1 MAWFMLLEEH
11 RAESG
16 TERERGEAR
25 DQRRGGNR
33 DRKLAKEQAGY
44 PGEKR
49 RWHEHGAQRQR
60 NRDQRSAD
68 LVHGD
73 MGGLGGS
80 HSTLQVAFDIL
91 DHDDRVVDDD
101 ADREH
106 EPEQGQVVE
115 RDAEGVEDSERADQG
130 DRNGDHRDDGGAPTL
145 QKQEHDADDQQDRD
159 ENRGDHLVHRFAD
172 EYRGIVDDLV
182 ADAWREL
189 LGERLHGRQHLV
201 LDRQGIGA
209 RLGEDEQRQAW
220 PAIHEGGRAVIG
232 GADLDTSDIA
242 QTRDAALGVGF
253 EDDRRELLGRA
264 QPAQSLHVEL
274 IGLL

>member
-1 MAWFMLLEEH
+1 VP
-11 RAESG
+11 RPC
-16 TERERGEAR
+16 TV
-25 DQRRGGNR
+25 GGR
-33 DRKLAKEQAGY
+33 
-44 PGEKR
+44 
-49 RWHEHGAQRQR
+49 
-60 NRDQRSAD
+60 
-68 LVHGD
+68 
-73 MGGLGGS
+73 
-80 HSTLQVAFDIL
+80 HSTLQVAFDVL

-115 RDAEGVEDSERADQG
+115 RDAECVEDGKRADQG
-130 DRNGDHRDDGGAPTL
+130 DRNGDHRDDGGAPAL
-145 QKQEHDADDQQDRD
+145 EKQEHDADDQQDRD

-220 PAIHEGGRAVIG
+220 PAIHEGGRAVVG

-253 EDDRRELLGRA
+253 ENDRRELLRRA
-264 QPAQSLHVEL
+264 EPAECLHVEL
-274 IGLL
+274 IGLLRSDGRLIEDARRYLDVLRPQGF